1 MPLPAGMNPHR
12 RNAKPLERDHLI
24 IHQGGQRRD
33 DDAWFVRDQ
42 CRQLIAQRL
51 AGAGRHH
58 RQHRTPGKDMFD
70 HLVLAGAEPVKAE
83 HLAEQLLRAGHGHEG
98 LLIWRHPT
106 DTAIVR
112 PSRST

>member
-1 MPLPAGMNPHR
+1 
-12 RNAKPLERDHLI
+12 
-24 IHQGGQRRD
+24 
-33 DDAWFVRDQ
+33 
-42 CRQLIAQRL
+42 
-51 AGAGRHH
+51 
-58 RQHRTPGKDMFD
+58 MFD